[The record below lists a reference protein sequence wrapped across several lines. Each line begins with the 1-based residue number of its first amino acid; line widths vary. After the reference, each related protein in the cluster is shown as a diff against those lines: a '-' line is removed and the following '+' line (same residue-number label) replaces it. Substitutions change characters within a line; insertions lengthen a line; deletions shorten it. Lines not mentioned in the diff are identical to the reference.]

1 MTHAT
6 HLSSAGVLIVAVA
19 AVAIVAIVAML
30 VWKLRQPVTNA
41 ERVAVDT
48 EAAVTVMM
56 GSVLIVYSHDIRSEH
71 MLAVA
76 ARVARRERAE
86 LLVAYVIEVPLAMP
100 LDAEMPAERAE
111 ALGTFAVAESIAR
124 KNNVDVRTEIVRA
137 RQVATGALELARKTD
152 AHLII
157 VGAYRE
163 GTYTG
168 APLGRAIE
176 LIAAQAPCDVL
187 IGVRGPTTSLLK
199 KQQQQQPHERQA
211 TPTDSPEARSR
222 D

>member
-1 MTHAT
+1 
-6 HLSSAGVLIVAVA
+6 
-19 AVAIVAIVAML
+19 
-30 VWKLRQPVTNA
+30 
-41 ERVAVDT
+41 
-48 EAAVTVMM
+48 
-56 GSVLIVYSHDIRSEH
+56 

-100 LDAEMPAERAE
+100 LDAEMPAERDE

-199 KQQQQQPHERQA
+199 NQQQPHERQA
-211 TPTDSPEARSR
+211 TPTDSREARSR

>member
-6 HLSSAGVLIVAVA
+6 HLSGPGVLIVAVA
-19 AVAIVAIVAML
+19 AVAIAAIAAML

-100 LDAEMPAERAE
+100 LDAEMPAERDE

-199 KQQQQQPHERQA
+199 NQQQPHERQA
-211 TPTDSPEARSR
+211 TPTDSREARSR